1 MKRVFQ
7 LTLIFVLFTT
17 ISASAQSMVGKW
29 EGRVKMDEEAL
40 SQVTNHNGGNVET
53 TIIFTLNEDGT
64 AITESLMKTS
74 IAMDEETNLIFTTRV
89 ELGCLWSLEGN
100 KFTETTHGYCKYTV
114 EDVKFEPSSF
124 ALELMIPSLKQQLQ
138 SQLDSQYDGGS
149 TGVERVC
156 HVEFISDDELV
167 EVTPQSIRL
176 RKKILSKADRDKLA
190 GRMKKQNM

>member
-7 LTLIFVLFTT
+7 LVLMFVLFTT

-156 HVEFISDDELV
+156 HVEFISDDEFIYCAG
-167 EVTPQSIRL
+167 EVTSANGVDFDAPTIHFKR
-176 RKKILSKADRDKLA
+176 IVE
-190 GRMKKQNM
+190 